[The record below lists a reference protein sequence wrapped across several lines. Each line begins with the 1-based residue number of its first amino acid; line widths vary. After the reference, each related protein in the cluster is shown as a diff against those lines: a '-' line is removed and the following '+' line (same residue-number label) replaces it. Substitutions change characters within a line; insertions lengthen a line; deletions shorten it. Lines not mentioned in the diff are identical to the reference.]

1 MNIYIICG
9 VPAQIPYLGKFW
21 FLYLENKSIKQPDF
35 LHVDTNSHKLNVDK
49 KILVGYGQKW
59 VWPVW
64 SWDSK
69 IDCFSRMN

>member
-1 MNIYIICG
+1 M
-9 VPAQIPYLGKFW
+9 
-21 FLYLENKSIKQPDF
+21 KQPDF

-69 IDCFSRMN
+69 IDCFSRMNWIDFLHVGPNIEKLKVISMIFG

>member
-35 LHVDTNSHKLNVDK
+35 LHVDTNSHKLKFDQ
-49 KILVGYGQKW
+49 KIVGLA
-59 VWPVW
+59 
-64 SWDSK
+64 
-69 IDCFSRMN
+69 